1 MAAQYS
7 GGDFLGL
14 FGGESVTD
22 KIGNWIENFLQEL
35 LGGAV
40 EKNLLTAAEN
50 IEGVV
55 TIVEDNVTQ
64 TPDTWNNTLYTA
76 LQNISNVAIMPIA
89 IGIMSIILCYE
100 LITACLDKNSFK
112 EFDTSIFF
120 RFIVKAWVAIYF
132 MNNVFTIFSALL
144 KVGANVAQ
152 TAINQLF
159 NESFALRDQLA
170 QLFNPAGPGMNFIHW
185 YNDYSV
191 GDLLCSLLLSLIVYI
206 VSLAIIVIVMIV
218 TAGRMIEILIHF
230 CAAPLPFATM
240 TNKEWSH
247 VGFSFIKTIL
257 ALALQAFFIVVI
269 LAIFVILFSTQV
281 IDALQDLNSL
291 SGALVK
297 WICYGVV
304 CCFMLLKSGSIAKSI
319 CGTH

>member
-1 MAAQYS
+1 M
-7 GGDFLGL
+7 GL
-14 FGGESVTD
+14 FGGESVTE
-22 KIGNWIENFLQEL
+22 KIGNWIENFLKEL

-55 TIVEDNVTQ
+55 SVVEDNITQ
-64 TPDTWNNTLYTA
+64 TPDTWNSTLYTS
-76 LQNISNVAIMPIA
+76 LQNISNAAIMPIA

-132 MNNVFTIFSALL
+132 MNNVFTIFTALM
-144 KVGANVAQ
+144 KVGATVAQ
-152 TAINQLF
+152 TAMSQLF
-159 NESFALRDQLA
+159 NESIALRDQMDN
-170 QLFNPAGPGMNFIHW
+170 LFYGGSISILSW
-185 YNDYSV
+185 YYNYSV

-206 VSLAIIVIVMIV
+206 VSLAIYVIVMIV

-247 VGFSFIKTIL
+247 VGFSFLKTML

-269 LAIFVILFSTQV
+269 LAIFVILFITQV
-281 IDALQDLNSL
+281 ITALQDLNSL
-291 SGALVK
+291 SVALVK

-304 CCFMLLKSGSIAKSI
+304 CCFMLLKSGSISKSI

>member
-1 MAAQYS
+1 M
-7 GGDFLGL
+7 GL
-14 FGGESVTD
+14 FGGESITD
-22 KIGNWIENFLQEL
+22 KIGNWIEDFLQEL

-50 IEGVV
+50 IESVV
-55 TIVEDNVTQ
+55 SIVEDNVTQ

-76 LQNISNVAIMPIA
+76 LQNISNAAIMPIA

-132 MNNVFTIFSALL
+132 MNNVFTIFTALM

-152 TAINQLF
+152 TAMSQLF
-159 NESFALRDQLA
+159 SESIALRDQLES
-170 QLFNPAGPGMNFIHW
+170 LFSGDNILFSW
-185 YNDYSV
+185 YHNYSV

-247 VGFSFIKTIL
+247 VGFSFLKTML

-281 IDALQDLNSL
+281 ITALQDLNSL
-291 SGALVK
+291 SGALIK

>member
-1 MAAQYS
+1 M
-7 GGDFLGL
+7 GL

-22 KIGNWIENFLQEL
+22 KIGNWIEDFLQNL

-40 EKNLLTAAEN
+40 ENMLLTAAEN

-64 TPDTWNNTLYTA
+64 TPDTWNSTLYTA
-76 LQNISNVAIMPIA
+76 LQNISNAAIVPIA
-89 IGIMSIILCYE
+89 IGIMSIILCYD

-132 MNNVFTIFSALL
+132 MNNVFTIFNALL

-159 NESFALRDQLA
+159 NESLDLRLQLDQL
-170 QLFNPAGPGMNFIHW
+170 FHPPGFVMSW
-185 YNDYSV
+185 YHDYGV
-191 GDLLCSLLLSLIVYI
+191 GDLFCSLILSLVVYI
-206 VSLAIIVIVMIV
+206 VSIAVIAIVMVV

-247 VGFSFIKTIL
+247 VGFSFLKTML
-257 ALALQAFFIVVI
+257 ALALQAFFIVIV
-269 LAIFVILFSTQV
+269 LAIFIILFSTKV
-281 IDALQDLNSL
+281 MTALQEMSSL
-291 SGALVK
+291 SWALIE

-304 CCFMLLKSGSIAKSI
+304 CCFMLLKSGGIAKSI

>member
-1 MAAQYS
+1 M
-7 GGDFLGL
+7 GL
-14 FGGESVTD
+14 FGGESVTE

-55 TIVEDNVTQ
+55 SVVEDNITQ
-64 TPDTWNNTLYTA
+64 TPDTWNSTLYTS
-76 LQNISNVAIMPIA
+76 LQNISNAAIMPIA

-132 MNNVFTIFSALL
+132 MNNVFTIFTALMQ
-144 KVGANVAQ
+144 VGATVAQ
-152 TAINQLF
+152 TAMGQLF
-159 NESFALRDQLA
+159 NESIALRDQMDN
-170 QLFNPAGPGMNFIHW
+170 LFYGGSIPILSW
-185 YNDYSV
+185 YYNYSV

-206 VSLAIIVIVMIV
+206 VSLAIYVIVMIV

-247 VGFSFIKTIL
+247 VGFSFLKTML

-269 LAIFVILFSTQV
+269 LAIFVILFNTQV
-281 IDALQDLNSL
+281 ITALQNLNSL
-291 SGALVK
+291 TVALVK

-304 CCFMLLKSGSIAKSI
+304 CCFMLLKSGSISKSI

>member
-1 MAAQYS
+1 M
-7 GGDFLGL
+7 GL
-14 FGGESVTD
+14 FGGESVTE
-22 KIGNWIENFLQEL
+22 KIGNWIENFLKEL

-55 TIVEDNVTQ
+55 SVVEDNITQ
-64 TPDTWNNTLYTA
+64 TPDTWNSTLYTS
-76 LQNISNVAIMPIA
+76 LQNISNAAIMPIA

-132 MNNVFTIFSALL
+132 MNNVFTIFTALM
-144 KVGANVAQ
+144 KVGATVAQ
-152 TAINQLF
+152 TAMSQLF
-159 NESFALRDQLA
+159 NESIALRDQMDN
-170 QLFNPAGPGMNFIHW
+170 LFYGGSISILSW
-185 YNDYSV
+185 YYNYSV

-206 VSLAIIVIVMIV
+206 VSLAIYVIVMIV

-247 VGFSFIKTIL
+247 VGFSFL
-257 ALALQAFFIVVI
+257 
-269 LAIFVILFSTQV
+269 
-281 IDALQDLNSL
+281 
-291 SGALVK
+291 
-297 WICYGVV
+297 
-304 CCFMLLKSGSIAKSI
+304 
-319 CGTH
+319 

>member
-1 MAAQYS
+1 M
-7 GGDFLGL
+7 GL
-14 FGGESVTD
+14 FGGESVTE
-22 KIGNWIENFLQEL
+22 KIGNWIENFLKEL

-55 TIVEDNVTQ
+55 SVVEDNITQ
-64 TPDTWNNTLYTA
+64 TPDTWNSTLYTS
-76 LQNISNVAIMPIA
+76 LQNISNAAIMPIA

-132 MNNVFTIFSALL
+132 MNNVFTIFTALM
-144 KVGANVAQ
+144 KVGATVAQ
-152 TAINQLF
+152 TAMSQLF
-159 NESFALRDQLA
+159 NESIALRDQMDN
-170 QLFNPAGPGMNFIHW
+170 LFYGGSISILSW
-185 YNDYSV
+185 YYNYSV

-206 VSLAIIVIVMIV
+206 VSLAIYVIVMIV

-247 VGFSFIKTIL
+247 VGFSFLKTML

-281 IDALQDLNSL
+281 ITALQDLNSL
-291 SGALVK
+291 SVALVK

-304 CCFMLLKSGSIAKSI
+304 CCFMLLKSGSISKSI

>member
-1 MAAQYS
+1 M
-7 GGDFLGL
+7 GL

-40 EKNLLTAAEN
+40 ENMLMSAAKN

-55 TIVEDNVTQ
+55 GVVEDNVTQ

-132 MNNVFTIFSALL
+132 MNNVFTIFSALMQ
-144 KVGANVAQ
+144 VGANIAQ

-159 NESFALRDQLA
+159 NESLELRQQLDQI
-170 QLFNPAGPGMNFIHW
+170 FHPVGPGALFSW
-185 YNDYSV
+185 YHDYGV
-191 GDLLCSLLLSLIVYI
+191 GDLFCSMVLAIVVYF
-206 VSLAIIVIVMIV
+206 VSLAVIAIVMIV
-218 TAGRMIEILIHF
+218 TAGRMIEILIQF

-247 VGFSFIKTIL
+247 VGFSFLKTIL

-281 IDALQDLNSL
+281 INALQDLSSL
-291 SGALVK
+291 SWALVQ

>member
-1 MAAQYS
+1 M
-7 GGDFLGL
+7 GL
-14 FGGESVTD
+14 FGGESLTD
-22 KIGNWIENFLQEL
+22 KIGDWIETFLQEL
-35 LGGAV
+35 LGEAV

-55 TIVEDNVTQ
+55 TIVEVNVTK
-64 TPDTWNNTLYTA
+64 TPDTWNSTLYTA

-100 LITACLDKNSFK
+100 LITACLDRNSFK

-132 MNNVFTIFSALL
+132 MNNVFTIFTALMN
-144 KVGANVAQ
+144 VGANVAQ
-152 TAINQLF
+152 TAMNQLF
-159 NESFALRDQLA
+159 NENIALRDQLA
-170 QLFNPAGPGMNFIHW
+170 QLFEPGTGTFIFW
-185 YNDYSV
+185 YYDYGV

-218 TAGRMIEILIHF
+218 TAGRMIEILVHF

-247 VGFSFIKTIL
+247 VGFSFLKTML

-269 LAIFVILFSTQV
+269 LAIFVIMFSTQV
-281 IDALQDLNSL
+281 ITALQDLKSL
-291 SGALVK
+291 SGALVS

-304 CCFMLLKSGSIAKSI
+304 CCFMLLKSGSISKSI

>member
-1 MAAQYS
+1 M
-7 GGDFLGL
+7 GL
-14 FGGESVTD
+14 FGGESVTE

-64 TPDTWNNTLYTA
+64 TPDTWNSTLYTA

-132 MNNVFTIFSALL
+132 MNNVFTIFTALMQ
-144 KVGANVAQ
+144 VGANIAQ
-152 TAINQLF
+152 TAMNQLF
-159 NESFALRDQLA
+159 SESIALRSQMEN
-170 QLFNPAGPGMNFIHW
+170 LFYGGSISILSW
-185 YNDYSV
+185 YHNYSV
-191 GDLLCSLLLSLIVYI
+191 GDLLCSLLLSLVVYI

-247 VGFSFIKTIL
+247 VGFSFLKTML

-269 LAIFVILFSTQV
+269 LAIFVILFNTQV
-281 IDALQDLNSL
+281 ITALQDLNSL
-291 SGALVK
+291 TGALVK

-304 CCFMLLKSGSIAKSI
+304 CCFMLLKSGSISKSI

>member
-1 MAAQYS
+1 M
-7 GGDFLGL
+7 GL

-22 KIGNWIENFLQEL
+22 KIGNWIENFLQNL
-35 LGGAV
+35 FGTAV
-40 EKNLLTAAEN
+40 ENNLLNAAEQMEKVVSTV
-50 IEGVV
+50 EGS
-55 TIVEDNVTQ
+55 ITQ
-64 TPDTWNNTLYTA
+64 TPDTWNNSLYTA
-76 LQNISNVAIMPIA
+76 LQNISNAAIMPIA
-89 IGIMSIILCYE
+89 IGIMSIILCYD

-132 MNNVFTIFSALL
+132 MNNVFTIFTALM

-152 TAINQLF
+152 TAIDQLF
-159 NESFALRDQLA
+159 SESLDLRTQMLN
-170 QLFNPAGPGMNFIHW
+170 LFNPVGNPISW
-185 YNDYSV
+185 YHDYGV
-191 GDLLCSLLLSLIVYI
+191 GDLLCCWLLTIIVYI
-206 VSLAIIVIVMIV
+206 VSIAAIVIVMIV

-230 CAAPLPFATM
+230 CAAPLPFAAM

-247 VGFSFIKTIL
+247 VGFSFLKTIL

-269 LAIFVILFSTQV
+269 ISIFVILFSTRV
-281 IDALQDLNSL
+281 ITALQDLNSL
-291 SGALVK
+291 SGALVE
-297 WICYGVV
+297 WICYGVI

>member
-1 MAAQYS
+1 M
-7 GGDFLGL
+7 GL

-22 KIGNWIENFLQEL
+22 KIGDWIQDFLQEI
-35 LGGAV
+35 LGTVV
-40 EKNLLTAAEN
+40 EKSLMSAAEN
-50 IEGVV
+50 IDGVV

-64 TPDTWNNTLYTA
+64 TPDTWNSSLYTA
-76 LQNISNVAIMPIA
+76 LQNISNAAIMPIA

-100 LITACLDKNSFK
+100 LITACLDKNSFR

-132 MNNVFTIFSALL
+132 MNNVFTIFTAII
-144 KVGANVAQ
+144 KVGAEIAQ
-152 TAINQLF
+152 KAIDQLY
-159 NESFALRDQLA
+159 NESFNLQQQMT
-170 QLFNPAGPGMNFIHW
+170 QLFNPSDGVNIFHW
-185 YNDYSV
+185 YNDYSI
-191 GDLLCSLLLSLIVYI
+191 GDLLCSLFLSTLVYT

-247 VGFSFIKTIL
+247 VGFSFLKTML
-257 ALALQAFFIVVI
+257 ALALQAFFIVII
-269 LAIFVILFSTQV
+269 LAIFVILFSTEV
-281 IDALQDLNSL
+281 VSSLQDLSSL
-291 SGALVK
+291 SGALIK

-304 CCFMLLKSGSIAKSI
+304 CCFMLLKSGSISKAI